1 MQFLSAASAWFAAA
15 LPAIIL
21 MYLLKRKYERT
32 EIASHLL
39 WKRVLKEQEANAPWQ
54 KLQSRWLLLLQ
65 LIIASLVVMALMEPY
80 WERPSRSTH
89 HAVLL
94 IDRSGSMTKE
104 ASAAPYDG
112 TNGHSTILN
121 KAIVEAKNW
130 LDSQPEKLLVSIV
143 VTGKQPTLIAAGLR
157 DRDRANELLS
167 AITPYYGTTD
177 YMAALS
183 LADSLHE
190 DQPGGLTVL
199 FSDGQWGSIEEL
211 SSIQLRAPLR
221 FMETNESSTG
231 NHVAL
236 VSFDIAGK
244 SGEEPGYYGM
254 AAIRNNGDEAVNS
267 VVALY
272 AHYADRA
279 PEMVGELTL
288 HAAPDSWQSAEIRHL
303 PPADY
308 YRAQLQSDAVT
319 IDNVLYQFPGDTAAG
334 KVLLVTEGNL
344 FLEKALQLSGLTVM
358 KATPDGAA
366 PAGET
371 AASVDWAVLDTN
383 ADALLEEAEWSALLA
398 TLPLWVIDHP
408 EASDGLL
415 RPSSSHIVIGEHP
428 VTKHLQLADMH
439 IGALGSYE
447 REEMAWGEA
456 IITYGGTPALYAGTV
471 GGLPRLWQSFRLQD
485 TDWPLRP
492 EFPVF
497 VLQAASWMN
506 GGLHPHLGTVVAGD
520 TMEFATT
527 AGTLQAKWELVAS
540 ADEYTKQELEAVRG
554 EAAYMRLDRTTH
566 VAPQLPGLYRLI
578 ELGEQGRVLA
588 QRYLHVKA
596 DEKEFMNRTNPADWI
611 LLEETSG
618 SSGTDQAYSSRKGDS
633 IWTQQDGMLANSPI
647 YAWIALLLLLLL
659 AAEWEVY
666 RRGY

>member
-65 LIIASLVVMALMEPY
+65 LIIAVLIVLALMEPY
-80 WERPSRSTH
+80 WEQPSRSTH

-94 IDRSGSMTKE
+94 IDRSGSMTKK
-104 ASAAPYDG
+104 ASAEPGDG
-112 TNGHSTILN
+112 TNGRTTILN
-121 KAIVEAKNW
+121 KAIVEAKRW
-130 LDSQPEKLLVSIV
+130 LNEQPEKLPVSIV
-143 VTGKQPTLIAAGLR
+143 VTGKQPKLIAAGLR
-157 DRDRANELLS
+157 DRNKAQELLS
-167 AITPYYGTTD
+167 SITPYYGTTD
-177 YMAALS
+177 YTAALS
-183 LADSLHE
+183 LADSLHAG
-190 DQPGGLTVL
+190 QPGGLTVL

-221 FMETNESSTG
+221 FMDVNESLTG
-231 NHVAL
+231 DNVAL

-244 SGEEPGYYGM
+244 SGEVPGYYGM
-254 AAIRNNGDEAVNS
+254 AAIRNNGIESVTS

-272 AHYADRA
+272 AHYADRP
-279 PEMVGELTL
+279 PEMVGELML

-334 KVLLVTEGNL
+334 KVLLVTEVNL

-366 PAGET
+366 PSGET
-371 AASVDWAVLDTN
+371 AASADWAVLDTN

-398 TLPLWVIDHP
+398 QLPLWMIDHP
-408 EASDGLL
+408 EAPQGLI
-415 RPSSSHIVIGEHP
+415 RPSSSHTVIGEHP
-428 VTKHLQLADMH
+428 VTEHLQLADMH

-447 REEMAWGEA
+447 QREMAWGEA
-456 IITYGGTPALYAGTV
+456 IITYGGIPALYAGTV
-471 GGLPRLWQSFRLQD
+471 DGLPRLWQSFRLQD
-485 TDWPLRP
+485 TDWPLRQ

-520 TMEFATT
+520 TMEFAMSG
-527 AGTLQAKWELVAS
+527 GTLQAKWELVAS
-540 ADEYTKQELEAVRG
+540 ADEYARQELEAIRG
-554 EAAYMRLDRTTH
+554 EAAYLPLDRSTH
-566 VAPQLPGLYRLI
+566 IAPQLPGLYRLT

-596 DEKEFMNRTNPADWI
+596 DDKELMERTNRADWTF
-611 LLEETSG
+611 LEETSG
-618 SSGTDQAYSSRKGDS
+618 SSGTEQADFSRKGDP
-633 IWTQQDGMLANSPI
+633 IRTQEDGMLPNSYI
-647 YAWIALLLLLLL
+647 YAWIALLLILLL